1 MNIVLLGPPGSGK
14 GTQAEKINKKYNIPH
29 ISTGDI
35 LRENIKKNTELG
47 RLAKSYM
54 DKGELVPDSLLID
67 LIKERLNQSD
77 CLQGYIL
84 DGYPRT
90 IPQAS
95 ALEKINKKL
104 DIVLNISVSDEEL
117 IKRLSGRRICKQCGA
132 SYHIIFNPPIKN
144 GICDL
149 CGGDLYQRD
158 DDSEV
163 AIKNRLKVYKK
174 QTQPLIDYYSKKKL
188 LVTINGENEILKIFE
203 DICVVL
209 DGLGHHML

>member
-67 LIKERLNQSD
+67 LIKDRLNQSD

-209 DGLGHHML
+209 DGLLH

>member
-14 GTQAEKINKKYNIPH
+14 GTQAEKINRKYNIPH

-35 LRENIKKNTELG
+35 LRVQIKKNTELG
-47 RLAKSYM
+47 KLAKSYM

-67 LIKERLNQSD
+67 LIKDRLNQSD
-77 CLQGYIL
+77 CLHGYIL

-90 IPQAS
+90 IPQADV
-95 ALEKINKKL
+95 LEKVNKKL

-144 GICDL
+144 GICTK
-149 CGGDLYQRD
+149 CKGELYQRD

-209 DGLGHHML
+209 DGLRH